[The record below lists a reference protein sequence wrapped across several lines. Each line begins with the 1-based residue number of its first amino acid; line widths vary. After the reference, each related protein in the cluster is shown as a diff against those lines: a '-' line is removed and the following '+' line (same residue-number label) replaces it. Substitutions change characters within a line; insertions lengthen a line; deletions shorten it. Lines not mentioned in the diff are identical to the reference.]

1 VLDANLGKKSDI
13 FMLVCYKYFLL
24 IVIFIDTDHIF
35 YKLRKLGDYIM
46 SIKTSSIESV
56 FLRHIKRI
64 KSLQ

>member
-1 VLDANLGKKSDI
+1 
-13 FMLVCYKYFLL
+13 MLVCYKYFLL
-24 IVIFIDTDHIF
+24 IVIFIDTNHIF